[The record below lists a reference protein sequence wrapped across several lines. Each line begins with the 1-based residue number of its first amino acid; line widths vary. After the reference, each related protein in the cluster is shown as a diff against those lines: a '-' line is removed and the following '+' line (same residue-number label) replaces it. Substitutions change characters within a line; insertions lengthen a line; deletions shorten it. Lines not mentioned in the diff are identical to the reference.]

1 MPSKDLASDDASTA
15 DREIVI
21 ERTVNA
27 PRELVWRAWTEAD
40 QIAKWWGPNGF
51 TTTIHAMDVRV
62 GGAWR
67 FIMHGPDGTDYPNKI
82 VYREIVKPERL
93 VYDHG
98 EDNDAHSGSF
108 RSTVTFVAQG
118 RKTKVTMRALFAS
131 AEARAATLKYG
142 AIEGGEQ
149 TLARLDQHVATMS
162 PVG

>member
-1 MPSKDLASDDASTA
+1 
-15 DREIVI
+15 
-21 ERTVNA
+21 
-27 PRELVWRAWTEAD
+27 
-40 QIAKWWGPNGF
+40 
-51 TTTIHAMDVRV
+51 MDVRV

-98 EDNDAHSGSF
+98 DDDDAHSSSF

-131 AEARAATLKYG
+131 AEARAATLKFG

-149 TLARLDQHVATMS
+149 TLARLDHHVATMS
-162 PVG
+162 PVS